1 MNSKVGLIFSTSSQ
15 LEFSKVLLRV
25 GLCRSGTGG
34 GVFAT
39 TPLIFSTSRLTRP
52 PGTTTTENLPQPDH
66 LSLFYVSWKQN
77 WVVLGVLILRYLFGS
92 KLPSSQL
99 YIGGDYP
106 ANFQISICCSGGPLF
121 NLDEQ
126 RPKRLIFCHNAA
138 RLKTVGEEMKFLPM
152 EGFLGCLYPITIL

>member
-39 TPLIFSTSRLTRP
+39 TPLIFSTSRLTGP
-52 PGTTTTENLPQPDH
+52 PGTTTTENLPQPDP

-77 WVVLGVLILRYLFGS
+77 WVVLGKLGILKLRYLCGS
-92 KLPSSQL
+92 KLPSLSSHL
-99 YIGGDYP
+99 HNIVGGDYP

-121 NLDEQ
+121 ILDEQ
-126 RPKRLIFCHNAA
+126 RPKRLIFCHNAEP
-138 RLKTVGEEMKFLPM
+138 RKGGK
-152 EGFLGCLYPITIL
+152 GN